1 MMRKPSMEFMGIPTK
16 KVGLAKVIK
25 HFLSRE
31 YRAKV

>member
-25 HFLSRE
+25 HFFVS
-31 YRAKV
+31 